1 MQAFSNF
8 LHRYASWRTLGIAFV
23 AYVIFPAVLLPN
35 AEQAIN
41 RAAGKEVGII
51 DLGIGFDVAKIKQQV
66 ADYGDAGRDL
76 YRRTELTLD
85 ILYPLAYAFFFS
97 FILSLLMRGLPLD
110 SGLRH
115 WNILPFIM
123 LAFDYV
129 EDVFI
134 VMMLSNYPD
143 WSDTTAMLCAVFRLL
158 KWVAFA
164 GTVGLILVLVG
175 RKFIRKVEAAA

>member
-1 MQAFSNF
+1 MKALSDFF
-8 LHRYASWRTLGIAFV
+8 HRYASWRTLGIAFV
-23 AYVIFPAVLLPN
+23 AYILFSAMLLPH
-35 AEQAIN
+35 AEKVIN
-41 RAAGKEVGII
+41 EAAGKEVGII
-51 DLGIGFDVAKIKQQV
+51 DLGIGFDIAKIKQQV
-66 ADYGDAGRDL
+66 ADYGDAGRVY

-85 ILYPLAYAFFFS
+85 ILYPLAYAAFFS
-97 FILSLLMRGLPLD
+97 LILSLLMQTLPLD
-110 SGLRH
+110 SGLRR

-158 KWVAFA
+158 KWATFA
-164 GTVGLILVLVG
+164 GTVGVILVLV
-175 RKFIRKVEAAA
+175 IRRFVKKVEAA